1 MAAPVLRSDACH
13 ACFSKCYQ
21 ADWLRCLTTSDHGLG
36 LRQACLPK
44 NSVSTIYS
52 RCSFQYLSMC
62 QLLTLSSMPWHSL
75 LVSRSATLIALSQLQ
90 LQYST
95 FNFSSFALGFPQA
108 IPTDSIRRNVHYDV
122 HQPTNQFR
130 VASYLRVFS
139 TALPSDPSL
148 VGSRLFGASPF
159 DSELSIQNQSTRS
172 RSMCFFKLTFQHP

>member
-1 MAAPVLRSDACH
+1 M
-13 ACFSKCYQ
+13 
-21 ADWLRCLTTSDHGLG
+21 RCLTTSDHGLG

-44 NSVSTIYS
+44 DSVSTIYS

-62 QLLTLSSMPWHSL
+62 QLLTLSSMPWYSL

-90 LQYST
+90 LQYSI

-130 VASYLRVFS
+130 VASYHRVFS
-139 TALPSDPSL
+139 AALPSDPSL

-159 DSELSIQNQSTRS
+159 DSELSIKINQRKVAPCVFLNSHSSIPDINAGKCQSGVHNT
-172 RSMCFFKLTFQHP
+172 LLQ

>member
-1 MAAPVLRSDACH
+1 M
-13 ACFSKCYQ
+13 
-21 ADWLRCLTTSDHGLG
+21 RCLTTSDHGLG

-44 NSVSTIYS
+44 DSVSTIYS

-108 IPTDSIRRNVHYDV
+108 IPTDSIRRNVHYDI
-122 HQPTNQFR
+122 HQPTNQPVSRRFVSSCLFNGSPKRSKSRRISALWRITFR
-130 VASYLRVFS
+130 
-139 TALPSDPSL
+139 
-148 VGSRLFGASPF
+148 
-159 DSELSIQNQSTRS
+159 Q
-172 RSMCFFKLTFQHP
+172 